1 MTIAIGSTISAGIL
15 NKNAV
20 FLPTIFGLLSLFLIQ
35 WLIAYLRRKFNFLNS
50 SIDNRP
56 LLLLRNGNF
65 CKVNMSKANITKEDV
80 IAKVR
85 EAGASNHLKIGAVI
99 FETTGSISVI
109 KDSDI
114 HPEVLKNVIKEKL

>member
-1 MTIAIGSTISAGIL
+1 
-15 NKNAV
+15 
-20 FLPTIFGLLSLFLIQ
+20 
-35 WLIAYLRRKFNFLNS
+35 
-50 SIDNRP
+50 
-56 LLLLRNGNF
+56 
-65 CKVNMSKANITKEDV
+65 MSKANITKEDV